1 MKIDRH
7 DQAKILSPD
16 EIKSLFESGL
26 KTARDR
32 ALFGVCLYT
41 GARIAEAC
49 SLHTKDVY
57 SIDGSIRPR
66 VTIRRGNTKG
76 KSSTRSIPVGGELRV
91 LLSKLLLAEGLP
103 VPRSSWS
110 RAHSS
115 GFSG

>member
-49 SLHTKDVY
+49 SCIL
-57 SIDGSIRPR
+57 
-66 VTIRRGNTKG
+66 
-76 KSSTRSIPVGGELRV
+76 KSSLG
-91 LLSKLLLAEGLP
+91 LSKNLVMNIVKRNPA
-103 VPRSSWS
+103 
-110 RAHSS
+110 
-115 GFSG
+115 